1 MVLWLL
7 FIWSS
12 GFVLLDQPN
21 IKWLSFFPP
30 SLQSQNKEYGRVYEK
45 SVRRLETLEI
55 DYRRSCDEIE
65 RISRDLNQTAREKS
79 QLEND
84 IAYLRRGDKAMSRQ
98 KMQAERDIAPQRV
111 NRSDKTFS
119 PDQIRAQAIV
129 IERNGQL
136 TSPFL

>member
-1 MVLWLL
+1 M
-7 FIWSS
+7 
-12 GFVLLDQPN
+12 
-21 IKWLSFFPP
+21 
-30 SLQSQNKEYGRVYEK
+30 QSQNKEYGRVYEK

-65 RISRDLNQTAREKS
+65 RLSRDLNQTAREKS

-129 IERNGQL
+129 IERNGQF